1 MADIPTPFGSIP
13 SAPNSADGST
23 VILWVVSVLTV
34 ALVVAVIALWRI
46 MVHNQTRAEERE
58 RAAAAR
64 CDADRAHLG
73 GKVEHLESMVRTL
86 LQDTVQKATVA
97 LEQNV
102 EWFRRYIEDVEQ
114 DPANQRDTRRRR

>member
-46 MVHNQTRAEERE
+46 MVHNQTRAEDRE

-64 CDADRAHLG
+64 CDADRAYLN
-73 GKVEHLESMVRTL
+73 GKVEKLEGIVHSL

-102 EWFRRYIEDVEQ
+102 EWFRRFVEDAEPG
-114 DPANQRDTRRRR
+114 DRRRRL

>member
-34 ALVVAVIALWRI
+34 ALVVAVIALWRV
-46 MVHNQTRAEERE
+46 MVNNQAKAEDRE
-58 RAAAAR
+58 KAAAAR
-64 CDADRAHLG
+64 CDADRTHLG
-73 GKVEHLESMVRTL
+73 GKVEHLESMVRAL

-102 EWFRRYIEDVEQ
+102 EWFRRYVEDIEQ
-114 DPANQRDTRRRR
+114 DGQEPRRRRT